1 MDASGSIQ
9 GSEEQG
15 GNALLEEGGSVLLLS
30 VLGYAHGLFW
40 PRLFIVP
47 CFQFLNNLTA
57 HLERFALQWGEWIS
71 RSFNSHHIF
80 RKKTEI
86 ATLER
91 EKKITHC
98 HSIYFTQKEALKKAM
113 ILCAQ
118 GCSIW
123 SLHPVTLWN
132 DILFLFGFQ
141 ATKIESSSGEC
152 TRI

>member
-80 RKKTEI
+80 RKKNWNCNI
-86 ATLER
+86 GKG
-91 EKKITHC
+91 EKNNPLPLNIF
-98 HSIYFTQKEALKKAM
+98 HSEGGFEKSNDPLCPRLLNLSTASCYSLKWYFV
-113 ILCAQ
+113 
-118 GCSIW
+118 SIW
-123 SLHPVTLWN
+123 IPGH
-132 DILFLFGFQ
+132 
-141 ATKIESSSGEC
+141 
-152 TRI
+152 